1 MNEAKPWYQSRT
13 VWGGLVAF
21 GAAMAGLLGVDV
33 DAATHEMLALS
44 LTNGAAAIGAVVAI
58 LGRLAAQKT
67 LR

>member
-1 MNEAKPWYQSRT
+1 MINVKPWYQSRT

-21 GAAMAGLLGVDV
+21 GAAIAGLFGAEL
-33 DAATHEMLALS
+33 DAATNDMLVLS

-58 LGRLAAQKT
+58 LGRLAARKT

>member
-1 MNEAKPWYQSRT
+1 MNEAKPWFQSRT

-21 GAAMAGLLGVDV
+21 GAAMAGLFGLEVDS
-33 DAATHEMLALS
+33 ATHDMLAVS
-44 LTNGAAAIGAVVAI
+44 LTNGAAAVGAVVAI

>member
-1 MNEAKPWYQSRT
+1 MSDAKPWYQSRSI
-13 VWGGLVAF
+13 WGGLVALV
-21 GAAMAGLLGVDV
+21 AGVGGIVGVEV
-33 DAATHEMLALS
+33 DAATSETLILS

>member
-13 VWGGLVAF
+13 VWGGIVAF
-21 GAAMAGLLGVDV
+21 GAAMAGLFGLEVDP
-33 DAATHEMLALS
+33 ATHDMLVLS

-58 LGRLAAQKT
+58 LGRLAARKT